1 MTREEFKARTKAF
14 ALRAVT
20 VAESLP
26 SDPVSQVFVRQLVRS
41 ATSVAANYRAAVRG
55 KSRADFVAKM
65 GIVEEEC
72 DETLFWVEILAETK
86 RVPPSRISSL
96 QREGDE
102 ILSIVVA
109 SIKTARRGR

>member
-26 SDPVSQVFVRQLVRS
+26 SDPVSQVFVRQLIRS
-41 ATSVAANYRAAVRG
+41 ATSTAANYRASVRG
-55 KSRADFVAKM
+55 KSRTDVIAKM

-72 DETLFWVEILAETK
+72 EKTLFWLELLSDAK
-86 RVPPSRISSL
+86 RVPSARIADL
-96 QREGDE
+96 QREGNE
-102 ILSIVVA
+102 IISTVVA
-109 SIKTARRGR
+109 SIKIARRGR